1 MRLLPGEPMRSHR
14 PPKLSRDQDNDLA
27 AAETQ

>member
-14 PPKLSRDQDNDLA
+14 PPKLSRDPDNDLA